1 MMNFLA
7 CVGLGVGFR
16 RGLVILG
23 AVSSALACSAKDA
36 SSEGEEPEPD
46 EVAELE
52 PGEQQC
58 SEANSGRVCVEGQGG
73 DEDAG
78 VSDIDLGLSAG
89 ADGGT
94 ASADGG
100 SPLVSCPVIRG
111 IVRDFRRGDQEGGHP
126 DFETQMGSGEKGM
139 LEPVLD
145 DAGRPQ
151 LKDNEFVSIRSEESF
166 GQWYRDVPEVN
177 ETFDVSLELTEEDG
191 YQVFGTTTFFPL
203 DGLGFG
209 SQGQSHNF
217 GFTTELHA
225 RFAYEG
231 SGSFQLA
238 GDDDL
243 WLFVNGQL
251 AIDLGGVHGWQ
262 SFTLNLS
269 EIAETMGLEVGSTY
283 TLDIF
288 HAERHSTESKFYAK
302 TDLLLVDCE
311 L

>member
-1 MMNFLA
+1 MNFLA
-7 CVGLGVGFR
+7 CRGLGIGFR
-16 RGLVILG
+16 KGLLVWA
-23 AVSSALACSAKDA
+23 AVGSAVACSAKDP
-36 SSEGEEPEPD
+36 SEGEEPEPE
-46 EVAELE
+46 EVTDLD

-58 SEANSGRVCVEGQGG
+58 SEANAGRVCVEGPGG
-73 DEDAG
+73 DQDAG
-78 VSDIDLGLSAG
+78 STDIELGLSG
-89 ADGGT
+89 ADGGVG
-94 ASADGG
+94 DGG
-100 SPLVSCPVIRG
+100 AELVSCAVIRG

-145 DAGRPQ
+145 EAGRPQ
-151 LKDNEFVSIRSEESF
+151 LKDNEFVSIQSEESF
-166 GQWYRDVPEVN
+166 GQWYRDVPGVN
-177 ETFDVSLELTEEDG
+177 ETFDVSLELTDEDG

-262 SFTLNLS
+262 SYTLNLA
-269 EIAETMGLEVGSTY
+269 EVAETMGLEEGNTY

-302 TDLLLVDCE
+302 TDLMLVDCD